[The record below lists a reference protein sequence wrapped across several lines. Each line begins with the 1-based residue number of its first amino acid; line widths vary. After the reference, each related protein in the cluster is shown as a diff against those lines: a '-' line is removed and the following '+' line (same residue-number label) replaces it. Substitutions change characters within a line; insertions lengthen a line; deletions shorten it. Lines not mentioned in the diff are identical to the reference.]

1 VIDSVSIFSDLA
13 LTDQPIEKNEE
24 QSELEQAARQFEAM
38 LLQVVIKE
46 MRKTVPEG
54 MFSGTGTDVFQDMFD
69 QELSS
74 HMLDDGG
81 GLGLADAIIGNVPS
95 PVQSFQAMPIGIQA
109 YGAQGAATALSRTDI
124 MPVEGRVSSLFG
136 TRKDPIRG
144 TQREHHGLDI
154 AAPEGTDIRAVRD
167 GTVRFSG
174 ERGSYGKLVI
184 LDHGDG
190 LETRYA
196 HCSELIVNEGE
207 KIRAGERIALVGTT
221 GRSTG
226 PHLHLEARKDGQA
239 VDPQEIFGW

>member
-13 LTDQPIEKNEE
+13 LSEQPVDKNPE

-54 MFSGTGTDVFQDMFD
+54 MFAGTGTDVFQDLFD

-74 HMLDDGG
+74 QMLGEG
-81 GLGLADAIIGNVPS
+81 PGLGLADSIVGNS
-95 PVQSFQAMPIGIQA
+95 RIDSQPIHGLPPALQA
-109 YGAQGAATALSRTDI
+109 YGAQGSSEDRALPDVL
-124 MPVEGRVSSLFG
+124 PVDGRVSSVFG
-136 TRKDPIRG
+136 SRKDPIRG
-144 TQREHHGLDI
+144 TQRDHHGLDI

-167 GTVRFSG
+167 GVVRFADEMG
-174 ERGSYGKLVI
+174 GYGQIVI
-184 LDHGDG
+184 VDHGDG

-196 HCSELIVNEGE
+196 HCSELIVQEGE
-207 KIRAGERIALVGTT
+207 KIRAGERIALVGST

-226 PHLHLEARKDGQA
+226 PHLHFEARQNGDP
-239 VDPQEIFGW
+239 VDPQDFFGW

>member
-1 VIDSVSIFSDLA
+1 VIDSVSMYSDLA
-13 LTDQPIEKNEE
+13 LSEQPVEKTED

-74 HMLDDGG
+74 HMLEDGG
-81 GLGLADAIIGNVPS
+81 GLGLANSIIGGNQPIT
-95 PVQSFQAMPIGIQA
+95 QTFQAMPVGLQA
-109 YGAQGAATALSRTDI
+109 YGVQGAAVDRSRVDV
-124 MPVEGRVSSLFG
+124 MPVEGRVSSVFG
-136 TRKDPIRG
+136 TRKDPIHG
-144 TQREHHGLDI
+144 TERHHHGLDI

-167 GTVRFSG
+167 GVVRFSD
-174 ERGSYGKLVI
+174 ERGGYGQMII

-196 HCSELIVNEGE
+196 HCSELIVKEGE
-207 KIRAGERIALVGTT
+207 KIRAGERIALVGST

-226 PHLHLEARKDGQA
+226 PHLHFEARKDGHA
-239 VDPQEIFGW
+239 IDPQEIFGW